1 VVIQT
6 PDQRLRVFVS
16 STLGELA
23 DERRAV
29 ARAIS
34 ALRLTPVMFEL
45 GARPHPPQD
54 VYRAYLDQS
63 DVFIGLYWQRYGF
76 VADGMT
82 VSGLEDEFELAA
94 GLPRLMY
101 VKVPAPDR
109 EPRLADLL
117 SRVAQHSSYRSFR
130 RPAEL
135 ARLVR
140 DDLATLLSERFA
152 APRADPGPPPR
163 PRSLPVATTS
173 LVGRDQ
179 TVADVVALVAD
190 PAARLVTLT
199 GPSGV
204 GKTRL
209 ALAVAGHE
217 GDQLPA
223 DRLFVSLA
231 AVSRPDLALT
241 KIGHALQAQVGTAS
255 PLDALVEQI
264 GDGRWLLILDNVE
277 QVVDVATDLDEL
289 LHRCPGVTVLATSL
303 RVLQLRA
310 EREFPV
316 SPLPFPSDAGSRLD
330 ELWASPAVELFVDRA
345 QAVRPDFALTTA
357 NAASV
362 AEICRLL
369 AGLPLA
375 IELAAA
381 RTRIL
386 DPELLLARLS
396 MSLDALGTAPV
407 DAPDRQHTL
416 RATVDWSI
424 GLLDPA
430 ERSLLESMAV
440 FVDGW
445 PMPAAAEVAAVR
457 EDRAL
462 DLTEALIRH
471 SLVVAEATEAGSR
484 CRMLSPIRAFVAER
498 LAARM
503 DTVDIGRRHAEWF
516 WRLATQADAPLR
528 GVHQNVWADRLQVES
543 ANIAAAVRW
552 YLDHDKRPLPHLFR
566 VLSLFWI
573 LRDHLAEA
581 RTWVDQML
589 PIADSLDP
597 LVRVEL
603 LCSAAIVITDVGD
616 DTAAPAAHQRLAP
629 AWEAIKDTDPF
640 LYALSGFTLAGLSAI
655 EGDVDHAVET
665 ARAAMD
671 QLREMDEPFW
681 TALGMLQVGFLEI
694 IVGRLDDA
702 RDHLLEVRQR
712 AAQFDS
718 TWLSA
723 WTGAALGNLA
733 IMQGRPDEA
742 AELLDE
748 SLRWSVAAHTPRTI
762 TLCVAAYSRLA
773 LALGEPERA
782 ALLAGAADGLRQRA
796 GLRPW
801 PRLRQ
806 GDLELMGTIRRALDA
821 GRFDEAFATG
831 TGLRQHEAV
840 SAIQRW
846 RGIAMDA

>member
-1 VVIQT
+1 MSEPVPAPVVIQT

-63 DVFIGLYWQRYGF
+63 DIFIGLYWQRYGF

-94 GLPRLMY
+94 RLPRLMY
-101 VKVPAPDR
+101 VKDPAPDR

-190 PAARLVTLT
+190 PGARLVTLT

-223 DRLFVSLA
+223 DRVFVSLA
-231 AVSRPDLALT
+231 AVTRPDLALT
-241 KIGHALQAQVGTAS
+241 KIGHALQAQVGAAS

-445 PMPAAAEVAAVR
+445 PMPAAAEVAAVH

-471 SLVVAEATEAGSR
+471 SLIVAEATEAGSR
-484 CRMLSPIRAFVAER
+484 CRMLSPIRVFVAER
-498 LAARM
+498 LSARA
-503 DTVDIGRRHAEWF
+503 DTVDIGRRHAAWF

-597 LVRVEL
+597 FVRVEL
-603 LCSAAIVITDVGD
+603 LWSAAIVITDVGD
-616 DTAAPAAHQRLAP
+616 DTAAPAARQRLTP
-629 AWEAIKDTDPF
+629 AWEAIKETDPF
-640 LYALSGFTLAGLSAI
+640 LYALSGLTLAGLS
-655 EGDVDHAVET
+655 
-665 ARAAMD
+665 
-671 QLREMDEPFW
+671 
-681 TALGMLQVGFLEI
+681 
-694 IVGRLDDA
+694 
-702 RDHLLEVRQR
+702 
-712 AAQFDS
+712 
-718 TWLSA
+718 
-723 WTGAALGNLA
+723 
-733 IMQGRPDEA
+733 
-742 AELLDE
+742 
-748 SLRWSVAAHTPRTI
+748 
-762 TLCVAAYSRLA
+762 
-773 LALGEPERA
+773 
-782 ALLAGAADGLRQRA
+782 
-796 GLRPW
+796 
-801 PRLRQ
+801 
-806 GDLELMGTIRRALDA
+806 
-821 GRFDEAFATG
+821 
-831 TGLRQHEAV
+831 
-840 SAIQRW
+840 
-846 RGIAMDA
+846 